1 MRGGIASAS
10 WPLAAVLVILV
21 AATALVRLAAA
32 ATTAAALAVVR
43 ARLTLASTMGVVVA
57 LRVGVAMS
65 AAAAATAT
73 PTGVTAVVMT
83 AMVVVGGVVPVVGT
97 LSAVPVAVVFATAAV
112 VVVVMTTCMC
122 PVVVEILDRALSVPL
137 IRGGAGER
145 VGLVVVEEV
154 FALVKVS
161 LVPRHGMVVPVLALI
176 LPKVLS
182 IQGQEVGHIV
192 GMRTLSTN
200 GARRG
205 GA

>member
-21 AATALVRLAAA
+21 AATALMLLAAA
-32 ATTAAALAVVR
+32 AATAVALAVVR

-65 AAAAATAT
+65 VGAAAATAT
-73 PTGVTAVVMT
+73 GVTALFMT
-83 AMVVVGGVVPVVGT
+83 AMVVVGGVVSIVGT

-122 PVVVEILDRALSVPL
+122 PVVVEVLDRALSVPL
-137 IRGGAGER
+137 IRGGATER
-145 VGLVVVEEV
+145 VGLGVVEEV
-154 FALVKVS
+154 FVPVKVS

-176 LPKVLS
+176 LAVVLR
-182 IQGQEVGHIV
+182 IQGQEVGDIV
-192 GMRTLSTN
+192 GTRALSTN